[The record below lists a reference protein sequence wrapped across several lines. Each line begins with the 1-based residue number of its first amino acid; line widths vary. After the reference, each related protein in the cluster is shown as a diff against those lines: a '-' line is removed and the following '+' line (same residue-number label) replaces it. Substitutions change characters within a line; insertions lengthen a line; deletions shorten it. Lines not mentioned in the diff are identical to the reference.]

1 MMDEKNYLAQRCARA
16 YASLAPSAVELE
28 RLAEEKFD
36 LAKSLQRGFFRP
48 GEEEPLRL
56 WFARFLTVREGLW
69 EVIQEASEGVS
80 SGLEGIGTTEDRR
93 LFLLAYGAACCVV
106 RMDRFLIDEL
116 ANHRL
121 IQRKLNEPSAEFR
134 IPAKQLTRVY
144 RSLSSPRKARRLRA
158 AMIWASAHSAELK
171 ALTGDPVVGFIARE
185 LDRLEEV
192 LDRSKRRFLRILLRY
207 REHSWRRR
215 GASARQKTSFA
226 VLESSG
232 RIVSTLKDRWQAKRV
247 TPEVL
252 RGIDSLLRPGDI
264 LVTRHDHAFSN
275 LFLPG
280 YWPHAA
286 LYVGSE
292 ADRHR
297 LGVKVD
303 EDRAGKWSGSRRV
316 LEALK
321 DGVLFRPLEE
331 TLSVDA
337 VALIRPCLEQRDI
350 ALALERAAVHEG
362 KLYNFDFDFFR
373 SDRLVCTEVV
383 YRAFD
388 GVGGLRIPL
397 EHRSGRPTLSAE
409 DLLNLALQ
417 GQGFEPV
424 ALFGARDCPPELLTG
439 PAARQ
444 ALADS
449 F

>member
-1 MMDEKNYLAQRCARA
+1 MKESKGYLAQRSARA

-28 RLAEEKFD
+28 RVAAESLDLAEG
-36 LAKSLQRGFFRP
+36 LTRGFFRP
-48 GEEEPLRL
+48 AEEEPLRL

-80 SGLEGIGTTEDRR
+80 AGLEGMDTTEDRR

-106 RMDRFLIDEL
+106 RMDRFLVDDL
-116 ANHRL
+116 ATHRL
-121 IQRKLNEPSAEFR
+121 IQRKLNEPSAELR
-134 IPAKQLTRVY
+134 IPAKQLTRIY
-144 RSLSSPRKARRLRA
+144 RSLSSPRKARRLRS
-158 AMIWASAHSAELK
+158 AMAWAESHSRELR
-171 ALTGDPVVGFIARE
+171 ALAGDPVVGFIARE
-185 LDRLEEV
+185 LDHLEET

-215 GASARQKTSFA
+215 GASARQKASFA

-247 TPEVL
+247 TPDVL
-252 RGIDSLLRPGDI
+252 RSIDSLLRPGDV

-280 YWPHAA
+280 FWPHAA

-292 ADRHR
+292 EDRHQ

-303 EDRAGKWSGSRRV
+303 EDRAAKWSGPRRV

-321 DGVLFRPLEE
+321 DGVLFRSLEE
-331 TLSVDA
+331 TLAVDAMVLIRPRLERPDVA
-337 VALIRPCLEQRDI
+337 VALG
-350 ALALERAAVHEG
+350 RAAVHEG

-383 YRAFD
+383 YRAYD
-388 GVGGLRIPL
+388 GIGGVRIPL
-397 EHRSGRPTLSAE
+397 QHRSGRPTLSAE
-409 DLLNLALQ
+409 DLLTLALQ
-417 GQGFEPV
+417 GKGFEPV
-424 ALFGARDCPPELLTG
+424 ALYGAKDCPPELLTG
-439 PAARQ
+439 DAARQ
-444 ALADS
+444 ALAAS